1 MNSQTNKR
9 EVIKIKRN
17 KTLSGLMSLFILT
30 VCMGC
35 SGTPQSKPVL
45 KWLVP
50 GQRSNEFDLVERK
63 INEITE
69 KKLGVG
75 VKFDFVPSEYD
86 YANRINAKIESGEE
100 FDLFFTGWIDLY
112 NLKVYD
118 SYFTDLDA
126 LLEYAPKLK
135 KEIPEYLWE
144 GTKINGKTYTVPNQQ
159 ISASSTAVIFD
170 KNLVDK
176 YNFDISAVRSTYD
189 IEPFLKAVKE
199 NETDVYPVRMNWG
212 YKGFGSLDDNIHA
225 EMTVGTIDI
234 VNENGVISA
243 KKLTERKDVYKAAK
257 TIYDW
262 YNKGYIRKDAAVAID
277 SADELAAG
285 KYAVWF
291 EAYKPGVERQ
301 RKMMTGND
309 VYAVQVTEPYMTTN
323 SVQGA
328 MTAISA
334 NSKYPIDSLKLLE
347 LVNTEPDILNLLT
360 YGIEGKHYEK
370 LSDNVVRRN
379 GNSFSYNTWL
389 FGNQFIIY
397 TDSEQDSD
405 VWEETKRINTSSVK
419 SPLFGWLPDDSG
431 IKDKMNSCT
440 EVGAKYTLIS
450 NGTAD
455 PETYWEKYD
464 RELDGAGAEVIKR
477 ELERQIKE
485 FLAKNEK

>member
-1 MNSQTNKR
+1 
-9 EVIKIKRN
+9 
-17 KTLSGLMSLFILT
+17 
-30 VCMGC
+30 
-35 SGTPQSKPVL
+35 
-45 KWLVP
+45 
-50 GQRSNEFDLVERK
+50 
-63 INEITE
+63 
-69 KKLGVG
+69 
-75 VKFDFVPSEYD
+75 
-86 YANRINAKIESGEE
+86 
-100 FDLFFTGWIDLY
+100 
-112 NLKVYD
+112 
-118 SYFTDLDA
+118 
-126 LLEYAPKLK
+126 
-135 KEIPEYLWE
+135 
-144 GTKINGKTYTVPNQQ
+144 
-159 ISASSTAVIFD
+159 
-170 KNLVDK
+170 
-176 YNFDISAVRSTYD
+176 
-189 IEPFLKAVKE
+189 
-199 NETDVYPVRMNWG
+199 
-212 YKGFGSLDDNIHA
+212 
-225 EMTVGTIDI
+225 
-234 VNENGVISA
+234 
-243 KKLTERKDVYKAAK
+243 
-257 TIYDW
+257 
-262 YNKGYIRKDAAVAID
+262 
-277 SADELAAG
+277 
-285 KYAVWF
+285 
-291 EAYKPGVERQ
+291 
-301 RKMMTGND
+301 
-309 VYAVQVTEPYMTTN
+309 
-323 SVQGA
+323 

>member
-1 MNSQTNKR
+1 MNSQINKR

-176 YNFDISAVRSTYD
+176 YNFDISAVR
-189 IEPFLKAVKE
+189 
-199 NETDVYPVRMNWG
+199 
-212 YKGFGSLDDNIHA
+212 
-225 EMTVGTIDI
+225 
-234 VNENGVISA
+234 
-243 KKLTERKDVYKAAK
+243 
-257 TIYDW
+257 
-262 YNKGYIRKDAAVAID
+262 
-277 SADELAAG
+277 
-285 KYAVWF
+285 
-291 EAYKPGVERQ
+291 
-301 RKMMTGND
+301 
-309 VYAVQVTEPYMTTN
+309 
-323 SVQGA
+323 
-328 MTAISA
+328 
-334 NSKYPIDSLKLLE
+334 
-347 LVNTEPDILNLLT
+347 
-360 YGIEGKHYEK
+360 
-370 LSDNVVRRN
+370 
-379 GNSFSYNTWL
+379 
-389 FGNQFIIY
+389 
-397 TDSEQDSD
+397 
-405 VWEETKRINTSSVK
+405 
-419 SPLFGWLPDDSG
+419 
-431 IKDKMNSCT
+431 
-440 EVGAKYTLIS
+440 
-450 NGTAD
+450 
-455 PETYWEKYD
+455 
-464 RELDGAGAEVIKR
+464 
-477 ELERQIKE
+477 
-485 FLAKNEK
+485 